1 MPGRVRFLPSRMV
14 FRLSHRA
21 VPTMPFAPVTR
32 IFISLLLP
40 RKLLL
45 NVGEGGDARLRF
57 GHVQDAGVVGIELRE
72 GAALLVP
79 LGEKLVVIQAAV
91 VGGDPVEVPHVL
103 RLGAFLVGE
112 EGLVELFAVAD
123 ADDPDILLF
132 AAEQLAHR
140 LRLGLDGAGGGLLDK
155 EVSVLS
161 MLKGEEDEIDGFLQ
175 RHDEAGHGR
184 LGDGDGLA
192 IGGNHFIHA
201 VRRNIDLNMIL
212 LNNRIY
218 GLTKGQYS
226 PTSPR
231 GFVSKSSPYGTVED
245 PFHPAE
251 LCFGARGRFFARAV
265 ATDGPGTVEVLKA
278 AANHKGASVCEIL
291 QNCVIF
297 NDGTH
302 ESVYNKEGRAKN
314 AIYLE
319 HGKPMLFGENKEFG
333 LMQEGF
339 GLKVVKLGEN
349 GITEKDI
356 LIHDAHCMDNTL
368 QLKLALMEGPDF
380 PIALGVIRDVK
391 APTYDDAVHE
401 QIDEV
406 SAKKKYHNFRELLMT
421 NDIWE
426 VK

>member
-1 MPGRVRFLPSRMV
+1 MTINTIAKMAGVSPATVSRYLNQGYVSEEKKERIRNVIEQTGYSPSPSAQMLRTGKNHLVGVIVPRINSEPVAEMVEGITRIMAQAGYQILLANTSNQVEKELEFLKIFRTNNVDGVIFMGTLMSKRHLTVMRSYQKPIVLLAQQEEIIPSVYFDDYQSAYLATEILLKRDCREIAYIGVTLKDRAVGRNRRIGFTDALAQYQIQPDERRMV
-14 FRLSHRA
+14 ETQFDMEDGYEAARILMERN
-21 VPTMPFAPVTR
+21 VPFDG
-32 IFISLLLP
+32 IFC
-40 RKLLL
+40 
-45 NVGEGGDARLRF
+45 A
-57 GHVQDAGVVGIELRE
+57 
-72 GAALLVP
+72 
-79 LGEKLVVIQAAV
+79 
-91 VGGDPVEVPHVL
+91 
-103 RLGAFLVGE
+103 
-112 EGLVELFAVAD
+112 
-123 ADDPDILLF
+123 
-132 AAEQLAHR
+132 
-140 LRLGLDGAGGGLLDK
+140 
-155 EVSVLS
+155 
-161 MLKGEEDEIDGFLQ
+161 
-175 RHDEAGHGR
+175 
-184 LGDGDGLA
+184 
-192 IGGNHFIHA
+192 
-201 VRRNIDLNMIL
+201 
-212 LNNRIY
+212 
-218 GLTKGQYS
+218 T
-226 PTSPR
+226 
-231 GFVSKSSPYGTVED
+231 
-245 PFHPAE
+245 AE
-251 LCFGARGRFFARAV
+251 LAFGARGRFFARAV

-380 PIALGVIRDVK
+380 PIALGVIRDVE